1 MTHLALARKWRPQR
15 FEDVIGQRG
24 VVDTLKNAI
33 TSGRIAQSFIFA
45 GPRGVGKTTTA
56 RILARALNC
65 VQGPTPEPCGECD
78 ACTEIAEGRDV
89 DVLEID
95 GATYT
100 GVDAVREVIVEPL
113 GLAPMRDRYKI
124 FIIDEVHRLSK
135 NAFDALLKSIEEPPP
150 YVRFMMATT
159 ELHSVPATIQSR
171 SQIFELKTLPFVSIR
186 EQLKSVAA
194 REGVTIED
202 GALALVARSAEG
214 SMRDALSAL
223 DQVLAFTS
231 ESVTAGDVSAV
242 LGLPGRDLQFRIAE
256 TVAREDLPAVFPLAG
271 EVVEAGFD
279 LRVVCRELARLM
291 RDLLVVQIDPRRLDD
306 REIAAEGEEARLKE
320 LAALFSREDLM
331 RAFDLLGHAELDIKN
346 ASQPRHHFEMT
357 LVKWIHLRQLTPLTE
372 LIGGLETGAPQ
383 VRSAKPEVRSSGPP
397 KVGPAARPSGP
408 VSPTRPTP
416 IGGSGFSRTGPSP
429 PEGGHSDGT
438 VSEAPRQKPD
448 VRTSKPEGRSAAPVE
463 TAGPDPKPAFLA
475 AIREQNKVFYSMVVA
490 QAQKVE
496 VEGDTVVFTFTPV
509 HKTLRSRLEEK
520 RAWLEPLAQ
529 AAAGRRLKIV
539 TRESAPAP
547 AAAPAQPS
555 ANTRRAD
562 LVARAQAEPSVQAV
576 LDVFGGEIEDVE
588 EMEGNGEVKG

>member
-1 MTHLALARKWRPQR
+1 VSTHLALARKWRPQR

-24 VVDTLKNAI
+24 VVETLKNAI

-65 VQGPTPEPCGECD
+65 VNGPTPEPCGQCD
-78 ACTEIAEGRDV
+78 ACLEIAEGRDV

-171 SQIFELKTLPFVSIR
+171 SQIFELKALPFVSIR

-194 REGVTIED
+194 REGVAIED

-231 ESVTAGDVSAV
+231 ESVTADDVSAV

-372 LIGGLETGAPQ
+372 LIGGLEGGGGDKLRTSNFKLQTAAKPEARVPTRNPAPATARSSNDEAGSPAKPEPGSSV
-383 VRSAKPEVRSSGPP
+383 VRSSKFEVRSSAPAESAGP
-397 KVGPAARPSGP
+397 GP
-408 VSPTRPTP
+408 
-416 IGGSGFSRTGPSP
+416 
-429 PEGGHSDGT
+429 
-438 VSEAPRQKPD
+438 
-448 VRTSKPEGRSAAPVE
+448 
-463 TAGPDPKPAFLA
+463 GPDPKPAFLA
-475 AIREQNKVFYSMVVA
+475 AIREQNKVFYGMVVA

-509 HKTLRSRLEEK
+509 HKTLRLRLEEK
-520 RAWLEPLAQ
+520 RAWLEQIAQ

-555 ANTRRAD
+555 TDTRRAD

-588 EMEGNGEVKG
+588 EMDEGGKST